1 MPVLSGA
8 LFLVFRIKAE
18 SESENTDT
26 SGIYEYFQGMTI
38 SSSQPTL
45 YLSAG
50 GLGFS

>member
-1 MPVLSGA
+1 MPVLSGP

-26 SGIYEYFQGMTI
+26 SGIYEHSQGMTI
-38 SSSQPTL
+38 SGSQPTL
-45 YLSAG
+45 YLFTG